1 MLRFC
6 SDSVPMPTG
15 RYGFLS
21 IPLPPPARFATV
33 LATSSR
39 LIPFACGRFATSL
52 L

>member
-15 RYGFLS
+15 RYGFLP

-39 LIPFACGRFATSL
+39 LIPFVCGRFDTPL